1 MRKSMSGLKSNLEQ
15 SSREGQ
21 KERIQKF
28 IFRLIFVIVSVLF
41 IRFRPLIILSGSME
55 PFLPVGSIIIL
66 DLKEREPET
75 GSIVTYRIS
84 GTLITH
90 RLIRTEENRY
100 ITKGDSNPEEDPI
113 PVGPE
118 QIVGTVRICI
128 PWLGFLF
135 LFLKKHGILFLPLI
149 ILIHFF
155 YQFLNQIL
163 RKEAVS

>member
-1 MRKSMSGLKSNLEQ
+1 MSRSKNMKEQ
-15 SSREGQ
+15 SSDRGH
-21 KERIQKF
+21 KKRAVYF
-28 IFRLIFVIVSVLF
+28 TLRVFLAIVSVLF

-55 PFLPVGSIIIL
+55 PVLPVGSIIVL
-66 DLKEREPET
+66 DLKERNPVRED
-75 GSIVTYRIS
+75 IVTYRIS
-84 GTLITH
+84 RTLITH
-90 RLIRTEENRY
+90 RLIRNEGMQY
-100 ITKGDSNPEEDPI
+100 VTKGDSNTEEDPI
-113 PVGPE
+113 PVDAK

>member
-1 MRKSMSGLKSNLEQ
+1 MRKSMSRSKNMKEQ
-15 SSREGQ
+15 SSDRGH
-21 KERIQKF
+21 KKRAVYF
-28 IFRLIFVIVSVLF
+28 TLRVFLAIVSVLF

-118 QIVGTVRICI
+118 KIVGTVRFCI
-128 PWLGFLF
+128 PWFGFLF
-135 LFLKKHGILFLPLI
+135 LVVRKQGILFLALI
-149 ILIHFF
+149 LLIHIF
-155 YQFLNQIL
+155 YQFVNQIW